1 MSVIPVGIYLV
12 KVNNGNT
19 RTRCGICLKF
29 IFIVNFEHIS
39 HLVLVFLSSNVNGV
53 IRAVL
58 NFFYKNISHTHT
70 HTHTKHTKHTKHKN
84 EHKRTKM
91 KKTAFYAFKN
101 N

>member
-70 HTHTKHTKHTKHKN
+70 HTHTQSTQSTQSTKTHISEPK
-84 EHKRTKM
+84 
-91 KKTAFYAFKN
+91 
-101 N
+101 

>member
-70 HTHTKHTKHTKHKN
+70 HTQSTKTHISEPK
-84 EHKRTKM
+84 
-91 KKTAFYAFKN
+91 
-101 N
+101 